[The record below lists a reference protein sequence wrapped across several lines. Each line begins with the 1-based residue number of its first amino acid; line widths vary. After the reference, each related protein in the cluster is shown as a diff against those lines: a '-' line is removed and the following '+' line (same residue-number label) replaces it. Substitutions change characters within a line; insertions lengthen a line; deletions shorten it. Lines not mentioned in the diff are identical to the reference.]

1 LNPETKENDMATQTK
16 TQDLYDLDGATERW
30 TEATRKAGNDYLDA
44 YGKTVDQLADYGVK
58 AAAATKLP
66 VVTELAESQAKLSRN
81 LTETYVTVTRD
92 LLKA

>member
-16 TQDLYDLDGATERW
+16 TQDLFDVEGAVERW

-66 VVTELAESQAKLSRN
+66 VVTKLAESQAKLSRD
-81 LTETYVTVTRD
+81 LAETYITVTRD

>member
-1 LNPETKENDMATQTK
+1 LHPETKENDMATQTK
-16 TQDLYDLDGATERW
+16 THDLIDLESAVERW

-58 AAAATKLP
+58 TAAATKVP

-81 LTETYVTVTRD
+81 LADTYITVTRD

>member
-1 LNPETKENDMATQTK
+1 MATQTK
-16 TQDLYDLDGATERW
+16 TQDLFEVEGALERW
-30 TEATRKAGNDYLDA
+30 TEATRKAASDYLDA

-66 VVTELAESQAKLSRN
+66 VATELAESQAKLSRN
-81 LTETYVTVTRD
+81 LAETYITVSRD